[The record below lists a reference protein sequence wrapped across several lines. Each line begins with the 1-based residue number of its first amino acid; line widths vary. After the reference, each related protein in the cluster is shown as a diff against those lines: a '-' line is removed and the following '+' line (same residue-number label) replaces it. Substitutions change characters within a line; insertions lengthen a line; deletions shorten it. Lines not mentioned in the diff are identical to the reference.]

1 MNKLILTETDAI
13 MKTLSDISLFL
24 SETAAMYSFTTN
36 KNGTTTAVYR
46 INDNYIS
53 VAKDINNYTYSI
65 NFSLKPNATIT
76 GRIIDGNIIASS
88 VPNDE
93 IPFI

>member
-13 MKTLSDISLFL
+13 MKTLNDIALFL
-24 SETAAMYSFTTN
+24 RETAVMYSFTTN

-46 INDNYIS
+46 INDHYVN
-53 VAKDINNYTYSI
+53 VAKDINNYTYSV

-76 GRIIDGNIIASS
+76 GRIIDENIIASS

-93 IPFI
+93 IPFV